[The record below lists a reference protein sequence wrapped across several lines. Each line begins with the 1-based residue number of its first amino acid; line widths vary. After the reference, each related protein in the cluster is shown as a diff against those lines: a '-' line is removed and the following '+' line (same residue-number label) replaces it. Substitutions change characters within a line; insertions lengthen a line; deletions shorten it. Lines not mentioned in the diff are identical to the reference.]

1 MTRTATRTKKGP
13 PEVIRARPLS
23 PFAAM
28 EQEMDRLFDDFR
40 SRMGLPSL
48 FSWEP
53 QWPSP
58 IARLRMGALDVYEK
72 GKEIIVKAELP
83 GMSKDD
89 VEVLLS
95 DKTLTVRGEKK
106 VKEEVKEEDYYRRER
121 SFGSVSRTVTL
132 PTEVKAEAVKATF
145 KDGILEIRLPKTE
158 EAKRKATKVNV
169 E

>member
-1 MTRTATRTKKGP
+1 
-13 PEVIRARPLS
+13 
-23 PFAAM
+23 M

-48 FSWEP
+48 FAWEP
-53 QWPSP
+53 RWPSVST
-58 IARLRMGALDVYEK
+58 RLHMGALDVYEK
-72 GKEIIVKAELP
+72 GNTVIVKAELP
-83 GMSKDD
+83 GMTKDD

-95 DKTLTVRGEKK
+95 DNTLTVRGEKR
-106 VKEEVKEEDYYRRER
+106 VKEEVKAEDYYRRER

-132 PTEVKAEAVKATF
+132 PSEVKADAVKATF
-145 KDGILEIRLPKTE
+145 KDGVLEIRLPKTE